1 MSVQA
6 PGTRWYNA
14 VWRWHFYAGLF
25 CIPFVIWLALTGSI
39 YLWRPQI
46 EGWLDQRFDHLPIS
60 GPAAAPEAQ
69 VAAALKA
76 VPGSSLRKYV
86 MPEVPGEAVR
96 ILVARPGGDAR
107 VYVDPRSLEVLYIVA
122 EDSRPFRVLSRLHGQ
137 LLAGTLGSYV
147 IEIAACWAI
156 VMLLTGLYLW
166 WPRGRRGLA
175 GILYPRLRGGRRVFW
190 RDIHATAGFWV
201 SVLAL
206 GLILSGLP
214 WAKGWGGYL
223 AQARQITGATRGPVD
238 WTIGGKAP
246 DPAVVPG
253 EHAAHGDM
261 AMPAAATASG
271 ELARVI
277 VTLRPL
283 RIAPPVLIAPPK
295 TPGAPWSVSSDAAD
309 RPLRSELKVDGAT
322 GRILNRTD
330 FDQRHWID
338 RTIGYGIAAH
348 EGALFGLANQIVG
361 TVTALCLI
369 LLAVS
374 GAVLWWRRRPVGLL
388 GAPVPLSRPRF
399 GPLLIAAIIGLG
411 LYLPM
416 FGLSLLAMLL
426 LERLVLRRIARA
438 RRWLGLGTV
447 RGPIRS

>member
-1 MSVQA
+1 MTVKA

-14 VWRWHFYAGLF
+14 VWRWHFYAGLI

-46 EGWLDQRFDHLPIS
+46 EGWLDRRFDHLPAS

-76 VPGSSLRKYV
+76 VPGGALRKYV
-86 MPEVPGEAVR
+86 MPEAPGEAVR

-107 VYVDPRSLEVLYIVA
+107 VYVDPRSLEVLDIVT
-122 EDSRPFRVLSRLHGQ
+122 EENRPFRVLSRLHGQ

-166 WPRGRRGLA
+166 WPRGRRSLG
-175 GILYPRLRGGRRVFW
+175 GILYPRLRGGGRVFW
-190 RDIHATAGFWV
+190 RDIHATTGIWV
-201 SVLAL
+201 SAFAL
-206 GLILSGLP
+206 GLILTGLP

-223 AQARQITGATRGPVD
+223 AQVRQVTGTARGPVD

-246 DPAVVPG
+246 APAAMPP
-253 EHAAHGDM
+253 EHAGHGDM
-261 AMPAAATASG
+261 IMPAAPQASG
-271 ELARVI
+271 DLARVI
-277 VTLRPL
+277 ITLRPL
-283 RIAPPVLIAPPK
+283 SIAPPVLIAPPK
-295 TPGAPWSVSSDAAD
+295 DPGGAWSVTSDAAD

-330 FDQRHWID
+330 FTQRHWID
-338 RTIGYGIAAH
+338 RTIGYGIAVH
-348 EGALFGLANQIVG
+348 EGALFGLANQIAG
-361 TVTALCLI
+361 TVTAMFLI

-374 GAVLWWRRRPVGLL
+374 GAVLWWRRRPIGLL

-399 GPLLIAAIIGLG
+399 GPLLIGAILGLG

-416 FGLSLLAMLL
+416 FGLSLLVMLL
-426 LERLVLRRIARA
+426 LERLVLRRIVGA
-438 RRWLGLGTV
+438 RRWLGLSGM
-447 RGPIRS
+447 REPIRS